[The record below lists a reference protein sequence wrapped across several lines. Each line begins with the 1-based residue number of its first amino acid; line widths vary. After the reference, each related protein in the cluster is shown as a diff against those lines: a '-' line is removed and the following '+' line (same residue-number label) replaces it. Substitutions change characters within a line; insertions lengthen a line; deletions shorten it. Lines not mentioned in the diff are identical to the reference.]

1 MEDNVFRNIKIY
13 VSFMG
18 AALKR
23 MMIYRVDCIV
33 GMISQVIYQAI
44 ELLFI
49 WIVFQ
54 NTDSIAGW
62 SFEHLL
68 LLYGTMM
75 LSISVTDLFFDATYD
90 IGRKFIRKGKFDN
103 ILLRPVHPLIS
114 ILGETDSTSILG
126 YSAISIFL
134 IVTMLIKLQISIT
147 FILILK
153 ILYFGIIGG
162 LIIGGVQTIF
172 SISGFWTHKSNEVV
186 WSVFQLHKLAQYP
199 VEIYN
204 KFIRVIITMIIP
216 FAFAS
221 YYPTLE
227 YLEEGGNNLMLISLV
242 IVIIIWFIA
251 IKVWNFALSKYRSTG
266 N

>member
-1 MEDNVFRNIKIY
+1 MEDNVFRNIRIY
-13 VSFMG
+13 ASFMG

-23 MMIYRVDCIV
+23 MMVYRVDCIV
-33 GMISQVIYQAI
+33 GMVSQVMYQAI

-62 SFEHLL
+62 TFEHLL
-68 LLYGTMM
+68 LIYGVMM

-90 IGRKFIRKGKFDN
+90 IGPKFIRKGKFDS

-114 ILGETDSTSILG
+114 ILGESDTTSALG
-126 YSAISIFL
+126 YITISIFL
-134 IVTMLIKLQISIT
+134 ILSMLIKLQISIT
-147 FILILK
+147 FVLILK

-172 SISGFWTHKSNEVV
+172 SISGFWTHKSNEIV

-199 VEIYN
+199 IEIYN
-204 KFIRVIITMIIP
+204 KFTRVLITMIIP

-227 YLEEGGNNLMLISLV
+227 YLEKSENNLMVISLV

-251 IKVWNFALSKYRSTG
+251 IKVWNFALGKYRSTG